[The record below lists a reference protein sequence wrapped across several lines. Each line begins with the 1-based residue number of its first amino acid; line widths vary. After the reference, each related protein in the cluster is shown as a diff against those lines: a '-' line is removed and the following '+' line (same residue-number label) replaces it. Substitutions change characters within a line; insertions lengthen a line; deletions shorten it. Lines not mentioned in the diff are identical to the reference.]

1 MGLEAEVAAAV
12 KKIRKEGN
20 KATKKIEEA
29 TKAATEAAAETIR
42 VEAEAAAKM
51 IRPEAEVGLLQDRL
65 TEAEIEA
72 LMIAEQAAA
81 DEVLRIAEQAA
92 ADAVTLEAEA
102 SSETPVEPVDTE
114 HSSPDVVKV
123 WEILIPSGDL
133 MKCDETEGKFDENGN
148 GDDNLH
154 CVINMYNGTYDL
166 KGWAD
171 TRSVDEIQGSWM
183 RGPAFNGKHMY
194 AG

>member
-29 TKAATEAAAETIR
+29 IEEAIEAAAETIR
-42 VEAEAAAKM
+42 VEAEAAAEI

-72 LMIAEQAAA
+72 LMIAEQ
-81 DEVLRIAEQAA
+81 EA

-133 MKCDETEGKFDENGN
+133 MKCDETEGKFDENGTN

-183 RGPAFNGKHMY
+183 RGPAFNGKHM
-194 AG
+194 AA